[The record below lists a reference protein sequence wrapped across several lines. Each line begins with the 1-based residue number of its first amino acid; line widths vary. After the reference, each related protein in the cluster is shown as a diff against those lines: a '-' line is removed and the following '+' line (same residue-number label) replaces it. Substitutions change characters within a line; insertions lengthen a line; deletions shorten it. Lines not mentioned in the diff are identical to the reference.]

1 MKDEGAQ
8 ELFPH
13 DPKDVQVA
21 KWYTLASFTSKTR
34 PGPSLIRDHVGK
46 QVSTEKK

>member
-1 MKDEGAQ
+1 MEDIDAQ
-8 ELFPH
+8 VQFPH

-34 PGPSLIRDHVGK
+34 PGPSLIRDHVGN
-46 QVSTEKK
+46 